1 MMVRQNKWRA
11 ARFGSDSRLVHARDY
26 SVQPVSE
33 IATRLVDRLRGVA
46 VELGCETELLYVKE
60 IVQAEGWSQRQRG
73 ILQATGE
80 PSEIVRQLSEQSR
93 ISDFGA
99 ISS

>member
-1 MMVRQNKWRA
+1 MH
-11 ARFGSDSRLVHARDY
+11 DSSMCDY
-26 SVQPVSE
+26 SVLPVTE
-33 IATRLVDRLRGVA
+33 IATRLVDRLHDVA

-60 IVQAEGWSQRQRG
+60 IANAESWAQRQRG
-73 ILQATGE
+73 IMQATGE

-99 ISS
+99 MST